1 MPFSND
7 GGKVDK
13 LGRLSA
19 KEIRFLNFDTS
30 IFMSSSPTYS
40 MPLFGRRAG

>member
-19 KEIRFLNFDTS
+19 KEIIFLNFTTS
-30 IFMSSSPTYS
+30 IFMSSPTYS